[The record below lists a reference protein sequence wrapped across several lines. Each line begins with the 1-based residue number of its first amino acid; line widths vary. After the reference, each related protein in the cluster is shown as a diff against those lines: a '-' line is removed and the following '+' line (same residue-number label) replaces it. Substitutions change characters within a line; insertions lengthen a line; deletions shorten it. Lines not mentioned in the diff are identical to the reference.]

1 MSLLRIYG
9 SLVDEPQQC
18 QWVLLNDGRE
28 PVAGEGQLA
37 DLPQR
42 IERVQLVIPATQ
54 VLITRARVPQ
64 AARRRAGSALAF
76 AVEEKTAGE
85 PDANQVS
92 WLGAVDAEDVLAVI
106 DKAGL
111 ARWQHALAAVGIRI
125 DEVHCETLLL
135 PVQSGEWSLAW
146 NGSDG
151 FVRTGEFEGAATDSC
166 DGKSPPF
173 SLRLMLEEVKMHG
186 TGPTSI
192 AVYPT
197 TADATPDIAAWQ
209 QALGVNLHIA
219 GTWDWRTASP
229 DAGVSLVQQRQRWR
243 VFAGMTTRLRPAAWM
258 LGAALALHAVALI
271 TAWTLLASD
280 QRSLRQQMET
290 QFRAAF
296 PDAVAVVDPA
306 LQMRRKL
313 AEARHAAG
321 LPDSSDFLPML
332 AQVALVTKALPAG
345 AVRTVSYE
353 DGLMTLALA
362 AEDAALQRIVANLRQ
377 SGLGVDTAAAT
388 ASARA
393 ANATV
398 VLTVRA
404 L

>member
-9 SLVDEPQQC
+9 SLVEEPRQC
-18 QWVLLNDGRE
+18 LWVLLNDGRQ
-28 PVAGEGQLA
+28 PVSGEGQLA

-42 IERVQLVIPATQ
+42 VERVQLVIPATQ

-85 PDANQVS
+85 PEANQVS
-92 WLGAVDAEDVLAVI
+92 WLGAVDDEDVLAVI

-151 FVRTGEFEGAATDSC
+151 FVRTGELEGAATDSG

-173 SLRLMLEEVKMHG
+173 SLRLMLEEVKMHRA
-186 TGPTSI
+186 TPTSI
-192 AVYPT
+192 AIYPT

-209 QALGVNLHIA
+209 HALGVNLRIA

-243 VFAGMTTRLRPAAWM
+243 VFAGMATRLRPAAWI
-258 LGAALALHAVALI
+258 LGSALTLHAAALI
-271 TAWTLLASD
+271 IAWTQLTSD
-280 QRSLRQQMET
+280 QHSLRQQMET

-321 LPDSSDFLPML
+321 LSDSSDFLPML
-332 AQVALVTKALPAG
+332 AQVALATKALPAG
-345 AVRTVSYE
+345 SVRTVSYE

-362 AEDAALQRIVANLRQ
+362 AEDAALQRIVVNLRQ

-388 ASARA
+388 ASALA

-398 VLTVRA
+398 VMTVRA